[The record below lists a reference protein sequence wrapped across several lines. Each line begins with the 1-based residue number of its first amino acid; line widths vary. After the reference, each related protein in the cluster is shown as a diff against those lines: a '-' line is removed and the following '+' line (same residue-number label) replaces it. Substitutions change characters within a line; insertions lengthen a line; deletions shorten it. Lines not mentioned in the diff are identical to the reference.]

1 MIDAYIDWMPLFT
14 GHHPFLFFVTN
25 RLLSEGTMLLYIG
38 SLTLVAI
45 LKIIFGEILNACSD
59 IMPLRRVPT
68 VVFTYLFL
76 YFFFA
81 FCPSRRPCIGVAGR
95 LPEAEAALAKSE
107 KVLSELSGML
117 LVVDDDIEGWT
128 IKLSLAIGRSA
139 FMPSLVIACN

>member
-1 MIDAYIDWMPLFT
+1 
-14 GHHPFLFFVTN
+14 
-25 RLLSEGTMLLYIG
+25 
-38 SLTLVAI
+38 
-45 LKIIFGEILNACSD
+45 
-59 IMPLRRVPT
+59 MPLRRVPT

-76 YFFFA
+76 YFFA